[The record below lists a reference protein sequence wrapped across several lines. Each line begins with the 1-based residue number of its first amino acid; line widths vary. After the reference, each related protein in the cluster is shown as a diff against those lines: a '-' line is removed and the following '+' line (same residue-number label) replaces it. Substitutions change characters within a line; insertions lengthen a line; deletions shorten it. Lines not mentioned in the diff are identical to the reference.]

1 MRLFKCLRWSA
12 EAWALRCSHLNG
24 ALVAQGGIVEE
35 LSGGR
40 ESAIYRDGEV
50 VYRPLQSW
58 SSTIHLILKHLER
71 EKVDE
76 TPRFLGV
83 NQNQEILSFVAGN
96 TNNYPLTGAIAT
108 NDALMS
114 AGKLLRK
121 IHDSTVSLLE
131 QIDVNAHRWMLEPRE
146 PFEVICHGDFTPY
159 NVALLENTVVG
170 VFDFDTAHPAP
181 RIWDLAYS
189 VYCWSPFKTDSN
201 DKLGTTSEQVTR
213 AKLFCDSYGATE
225 LEREQLADVMVQRL
239 QALVSFMCNEAENGN
254 ESFAENIEQGH
265 LQAYLNDI
273 EYITENKQKIQYALC
288 N

>member
-1 MRLFKCLRWSA
+1 M
-12 EAWALRCSHLNG
+12 
-24 ALVAQGGIVEE
+24 EE

-71 EKVDE
+71 AKVDE
-76 TPRFLGV
+76 IPKFLGV
-83 NQNQEILSFVAGN
+83 NKNQEILSFVAGN
-96 TNNYPLTGAIAT
+96 TYNYPLVGAIAT

-170 VFDFDTAHPAP
+170 VFDFDTAHPAS

-201 DKLGTTSEQVTR
+201 DKLGTISEQVAR

-225 LEREQLADVMVQRL
+225 LEREQLADAMVQRL
-239 QALVSFMCNEAENGN
+239 QALVSFMRSEAENGN

-265 LQAYLNDI
+265 LQAYLDDI
-273 EYITENKQKIQYALC
+273 EYITENKQKIQRALC

>member
-1 MRLFKCLRWSA
+1 M
-12 EAWALRCSHLNG
+12 
-24 ALVAQGGIVEE
+24 EE

-58 SSTIHLILKHLER
+58 SSTIHLILKHFER
-71 EKVDE
+71 AKIAE
-76 TPRFLGV
+76 TPKFLGV
-83 NQNQEILSFVAGN
+83 NKDQEILSFVAGN
-96 TNNYPLTGAIAT
+96 TYNYPLVGAIAT
-108 NDALMS
+108 NEALVS

-121 IHDSTVSLLE
+121 VHDSTVSLLE
-131 QIDVNAHRWMLEPRE
+131 KLDVNAHRWMLEPRE

-159 NVALLENTVVG
+159 NVALLKNKVVG

-181 RIWDLAYS
+181 RVWDLAYS

-201 DKLGTTSEQVTR
+201 DKLGTISEQLAR
-213 AKLFCDSYGATE
+213 ARLFCDSYGATE
-225 LEREQLADVMVQRL
+225 SEREQLPDIMVQRL
-239 QALVSFMCNEAENGN
+239 QALVSFMRSESENGN
-254 ESFAENIEQGH
+254 ESVAENIEQGH

-273 EYITENKQKIQYALC
+273 EYITENKQKIQCALC

>member
-1 MRLFKCLRWSA
+1 MKFGGSA
-12 EAWALRCSHLNG
+12 LLPLNA

-40 ESAIYRDGEV
+40 ESAIYQDGEV
-50 VYRPLQSW
+50 VYRPLKSW
-58 SSTIHLILKHLER
+58 SSTVHLILKHLER
-71 EKVDE
+71 AKVDE
-76 TPRFLGV
+76 IPKFLGV

-96 TNNYPLTGAIAT
+96 TYNYPLVGAIAT

-131 QIDVNAHRWMLEPRE
+131 QIDVNAHRWMLVPRE

-159 NVALLENTVVG
+159 NVALFENTVVG

-201 DKLGTTSEQVTR
+201 DKLGTISEQVAR
-213 AKLFCDSYGATE
+213 AKLFCDSYGATY
-225 LEREQLADVMVQRL
+225 LEREQLADAMVQRL
-239 QALVSFMCNEAENGN
+239 QALVSFMRSEAENGN

-265 LQAYLNDI
+265 LQAYLDDI
-273 EYITENKQKIQYALC
+273 EYITENKQKIQCALC

>member
-1 MRLFKCLRWSA
+1 MAKRR
-12 EAWALRCSHLNG
+12 SHLNA

-58 SSTIHLILKHLER
+58 SPTIHLILKHLER
-71 EKVDE
+71 AKVDE
-76 TPRFLGV
+76 SPKFLGV
-83 NQNQEILSFVAGN
+83 NQDQEILSFVAGN
-96 TNNYPLTGAIAT
+96 TYNYPLVGAIAT
-108 NDALMS
+108 NEALIS

-121 IHDSTVSLLE
+121 IHDSTASLLE
-131 QIDVNAHRWMLEPRE
+131 QLDVDEYQWMLEPRE

-159 NVALLENTVVG
+159 NVALSGCTVVG

-201 DKLGTTSEQVTR
+201 DKLGTISEQAAR

-225 LEREQLADVMVQRL
+225 PERNQLADAMVQRL
-239 QALVSFMCNEAENGN
+239 QALVSFMRSEAEAENGN

-265 LQAYLNDI
+265 LRAYLNDI
-273 EYITENKQKIQYALC
+273 EYITENKQKIQCVLC

>member
-1 MRLFKCLRWSA
+1 M
-12 EAWALRCSHLNG
+12 
-24 ALVAQGGIVEE
+24 EE

-40 ESAIYRDGEV
+40 ESAIYLDGEV
-50 VYRPLQSW
+50 VYRPLQLW
-58 SSTIHLILKHLER
+58 SNTIHLILKHLEQT
-71 EKVDE
+71 KVDE
-76 TPRFLGV
+76 CPKFLGV
-83 NQNQEILSFVAGN
+83 NQDQEILSFVAGN
-96 TNNYPLTGAIAT
+96 TYNYPLVGAIAT
-108 NDALMS
+108 NEALIS

-121 IHDSTVSLLE
+121 IHDSTASLLE
-131 QIDVNAHRWMLEPRE
+131 QLDVNAHRWMLDPRE

-181 RIWDLAYS
+181 RVWDLAYS

-201 DKLGTTSEQVTR
+201 DKLGTISDQVAR

-225 LEREQLADVMVQRL
+225 SEIEQLADAMVQRL
-239 QALVSFMCNEAENGN
+239 QALVSFMRSEAENSN
-254 ESFAENIEQGH
+254 EAFAENIEQGH

-273 EYITENKQKIQYALC
+273 EYITENKQQIQCALC

>member
-1 MRLFKCLRWSA
+1 MTSV
-12 EAWALRCSHLNG
+12 LRCSPLNRV
-24 ALVAQGGIVEE
+24 LVAQGGIVEE

-58 SSTIHLILKHLER
+58 SPTIHLILKHLER
-71 EKVDE
+71 AKTAE
-76 TPRFLGV
+76 TPQFLGV
-83 NQNQEILSFVAGN
+83 NKDQEILSFVAGN
-96 TNNYPLTGAIAT
+96 TYNYPLVGAIAT
-108 NDALMS
+108 NEALVS

-121 IHDSTVSLLE
+121 VHDSTVSLLE
-131 QIDVNAHRWMLEPRE
+131 QLDVNAHRWMLEPRE

-159 NVALLENTVVG
+159 NVALLENQVVG

-181 RIWDLAYS
+181 RVWDLAYS

-201 DKLGTTSEQVTR
+201 DNLGTILEQVTR
-213 AKLFCDSYGATE
+213 AQLFCDSYGATY
-225 LEREQLADVMVQRL
+225 LEREQLADAMVQRL
-239 QALVSFMCNEAENGN
+239 QALVSFMRSEAENGN

-265 LQAYLNDI
+265 LQAYLDDI
-273 EYITENKQKIQYALC
+273 EYITENKQKIQCALC

>member
-1 MRLFKCLRWSA
+1 M
-12 EAWALRCSHLNG
+12 
-24 ALVAQGGIVEE
+24 EE
-35 LSGGR
+35 LLGGR
-40 ESAIYRDGEV
+40 ESAIYREGKV

-58 SSTIHLILKHLER
+58 SPTVHLILKHLEQ
-71 EKVDE
+71 ENVTESPK
-76 TPRFLGV
+76 FIGV
-83 NQNQEILSFVAGN
+83 NKDQEILSFVVGN
-96 TNNYPLTGAIAT
+96 TYNYPLVGAITT
-108 NDALMS
+108 NEALIS

-121 IHDSTVSLLE
+121 LHDSTASLLE
-131 QIDVNAHRWMLEPRE
+131 QLDVNAHQWMLEPRE

-159 NVALLENTVVG
+159 NVALSENTVIG

-201 DKLGTTSEQVTR
+201 DKLGTISEQAAR

-225 LEREQLADVMVQRL
+225 SERESLVDAMVQRL
-239 QALVSFMCNEAENGN
+239 QALVSFMHSEAKSGN
-254 ESFAENIEQGH
+254 ETFAENIGQGH

-273 EYITENKQKIQYALC
+273 EYIIENKQKIQCVLC

>member
-1 MRLFKCLRWSA
+1 MAQCFRCRWQ
-12 EAWALRCSHLNG
+12 RCSPLNW
-24 ALVAQGGIVEE
+24 ALVARGGFVEE

-50 VYRPLQSW
+50 VYRPLQPW
-58 SSTIHLILKHLER
+58 SPTIHLILKHLER
-71 EKVDE
+71 ENVGE
-76 TPRFLGV
+76 SPRFLGV
-83 NQNQEILSFVAGN
+83 NQEQEVLSFVVGN
-96 TNNYPLTGAIAT
+96 TYNYPLVGAIAT
-108 NDALMS
+108 VDALTS

-121 IHDSTVSLLE
+121 IHDSTVPLLN
-131 QIDVNAHRWMLEPRE
+131 QVDVNAHKWMLKPRE

-159 NVALLENTVVG
+159 NVALSENTVVG

-201 DKLGTTSEQVTR
+201 DKLGTISEQVTR
-213 AKLFCDSYGATE
+213 ATLFCDSYGATTF
-225 LEREQLADVMVQRL
+225 ERNQLADAMIERL
-239 QALVSFMCNEAENGN
+239 QALVLFMRSEAENGN
-254 ESFAENIEQGH
+254 ETFAENIEQGH

-273 EYITENKQKIQYALC
+273 EYITENKQKIQCALC

>member
-1 MRLFKCLRWSA
+1 MASV
-12 EAWALRCSHLNG
+12 LRCSHLNA

-40 ESAIYRDGEV
+40 ESTIYRDGEV

-71 EKVDE
+71 AKIAE
-76 TPRFLGV
+76 TPKFLGV
-83 NQNQEILSFVAGN
+83 NKDQEILSFVAGN
-96 TNNYPLTGAIAT
+96 TYNYPLVGAIAT
-108 NDALMS
+108 NEALVS

-121 IHDSTVSLLE
+121 VHDSTVSLLE
-131 QIDVNAHRWMLEPRE
+131 QLDVNAHRWMLEPRE

-159 NVALLENTVVG
+159 NVALLENKVVG

-181 RIWDLAYS
+181 RVWDLAYS

-201 DKLGTTSEQVTR
+201 DKLGTISEQLAR
-213 AKLFCDSYGATE
+213 ARLFCYSYGATE
-225 LEREQLADVMVQRL
+225 SEREQLADIMVQRL
-239 QALVSFMCNEAENGN
+239 QALVSFMRSESENGN

-273 EYITENKQKIQYALC
+273 EYITENKQKIQCALC

>member
-1 MRLFKCLRWSA
+1 M
-12 EAWALRCSHLNG
+12 EA
-24 ALVAQGGIVEE
+24 

-50 VYRPLQSW
+50 VYRPLQPW
-58 SSTIHLILKHLER
+58 SATIHLILAHLEQANVK
-71 EKVDE
+71 ESPK
-76 TPRFLGV
+76 FLGL
-83 NQNQEILSFVAGN
+83 NQGQEMLSFVAGN
-96 TNNYPLTGAIAT
+96 TYNYPLIGAIAT
-108 NDALMS
+108 DEALIS

-121 IHDSTVSLLE
+121 IHDSSVSFIE
-131 QIDVNAHRWMLEPRE
+131 QLDVNAHPWMLAPRE

-201 DKLGTTSEQVTR
+201 DKLGTIADQVAR

-225 LEREQLADVMVQRL
+225 TQRAQLADAMVLRL
-239 QALVSFMCNEAENGN
+239 QALVTFMRGEAERGN

-273 EYITENKQKIQYALC
+273 VYITENKQKIKSSLG

>member
-1 MRLFKCLRWSA
+1 M
-12 EAWALRCSHLNG
+12 RCSPLNK
-24 ALVAQGGIVEE
+24 ALVARGGFVEE

-50 VYRPLQSW
+50 VYRPLQPW
-58 SSTIHLILKHLER
+58 SPTIHVILKHLER
-71 EKVDE
+71 ENVAE
-76 TPRFLGV
+76 CPRFLGV
-83 NQNQEILSFVAGN
+83 NQEQEVLSFVAGN
-96 TNNYPLTGAIAT
+96 TYNYPLVGAIAT
-108 NDALMS
+108 ADTLIS

-121 IHDSTVSLLE
+121 IHDATVPLLD
-131 QIDVNAHRWMLEPRE
+131 QVDVNAHKWMLEPRE

-159 NVALLENTVVG
+159 NVALSENAVVG

-201 DKLGTTSEQVTR
+201 DKLGTISEQVTR
-213 AKLFCDSYGATE
+213 AKLFCDSYDATTS
-225 LEREQLADVMVQRL
+225 ERNRLADAMIERL
-239 QALVSFMCNEAENGN
+239 QALVLFMRSEADNGN
-254 ESFAENIEQGH
+254 ETFAKNIEQGH

-273 EYITENKQKIQYALC
+273 EYITENKEKIQCALC

>member
-1 MRLFKCLRWSA
+1 M
-12 EAWALRCSHLNG
+12 
-24 ALVAQGGIVEE
+24 EE

-50 VYRPLQSW
+50 VYRPFQPW
-58 SSTIHLILKHLER
+58 SPTIHLILKHLER
-71 EKVDE
+71 ENVAE
-76 TPRFLGV
+76 SPRFLGV
-83 NQNQEILSFVAGN
+83 NQEQEVLSFVVGN
-96 TNNYPLTGAIAT
+96 TYNYPLAGAIAT
-108 NDALMS
+108 VDALTS

-121 IHDSTVSLLE
+121 IHDSTVPLLE
-131 QIDVNAHRWMLEPRE
+131 QVDVNAHKWMLEPRE

-159 NVALLENTVVG
+159 NVALSENTVVG

-201 DKLGTTSEQVTR
+201 DKLGTISEQVTR
-213 AKLFCDSYGATE
+213 AKLFCDSYGATT
-225 LEREQLADVMVQRL
+225 LERNQLADAMIERL
-239 QALVSFMCNEAENGN
+239 QALVLFMRSEADNGN
-254 ESFAENIEQGH
+254 ETFAENIEQGH

-273 EYITENKQKIQYALC
+273 EYITENKQKIQCALC

>member
-1 MRLFKCLRWSA
+1 MVTVGVFEFCGMRCQPLR
-12 EAWALRCSHLNG
+12 R

-50 VYRPLQSW
+50 VYRPLQPW

-71 EKVDE
+71 AKVDE
-76 TPRFLGV
+76 IPRFLGV

-96 TNNYPLTGAIAT
+96 TYNYPLVGAIAT

-121 IHDSTVSLLE
+121 IHDSTASLLE
-131 QIDVNAHRWMLEPRE
+131 QLDVNAHRWMLDPRE

-201 DKLGTTSEQVTR
+201 DKLGTISEQVVR
-213 AKLFCDSYGATE
+213 AKLFCDSYGTTE
-225 LEREQLADVMVQRL
+225 SEREQLADAMVQRL
-239 QALVSFMCNEAENGN
+239 QALVSFMRSEAENGN

-273 EYITENKQKIQYALC
+273 EYITENKQKIQCALC

>member
-1 MRLFKCLRWSA
+1 MPLKR
-12 EAWALRCSHLNG
+12 

-50 VYRPLQSW
+50 VYRPLQPW

-71 EKVDE
+71 AKVDE
-76 TPRFLGV
+76 IPRFLGV

-96 TNNYPLTGAIAT
+96 TYNYPLVGAIAT

-121 IHDSTVSLLE
+121 IHDSTASLLE
-131 QIDVNAHRWMLEPRE
+131 QLDVNAHRWMLDPRE

-201 DKLGTTSEQVTR
+201 DKLGTISEQVVR
-213 AKLFCDSYGATE
+213 AKLFCDSYGTTE
-225 LEREQLADVMVQRL
+225 SEREQLADAMVQRL
-239 QALVSFMCNEAENGN
+239 QALVSFMRSEAENGN

-273 EYITENKQKIQYALC
+273 EYITENKQKIQCALC